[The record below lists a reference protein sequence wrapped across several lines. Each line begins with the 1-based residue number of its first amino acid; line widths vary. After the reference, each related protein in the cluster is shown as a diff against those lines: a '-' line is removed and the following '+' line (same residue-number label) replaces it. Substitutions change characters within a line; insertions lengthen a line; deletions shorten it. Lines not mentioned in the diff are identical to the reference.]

1 MIYADLVADG
11 SGGAVVAWQD
21 GRPGAVWDIYAQ
33 RLSALGAQRWA
44 PSGNPVCTAAG
55 DQKNISM
62 VADGAGGAIVTWED
76 HAVAWDIAH
85 DEGTEGS
92 HHARIAKFLREYKV
106 EAVVTGHLGDGMVR
120 MLGTMGIAANLGM
133 TGDAKAAAVAAA
145 R

>member
-1 MIYADLVADG
+1 MIIAVSVGPESTVGEGWGRAHDVAIADV
-11 SGGAVVAWQD
+11 QD
-21 GRPGAVWDIYAQ
+21 
-33 RLSALGAQRWA
+33 
-44 PSGNPVCTAAG
+44 
-55 DQKNISM
+55 
-62 VADGAGGAIVTWED
+62 GAIVTWED

-106 EAVVTGHLGDGMVR
+106 EAVVTGHMGDGMVR